1 MAKTKYD
8 MTLTD
13 EEFDFLIRIVAEG
26 TMPEH
31 TVLRARILLLS
42 DLSRNKKMSVP
53 KVAEFV
59 GTSHTTVQ
67 KTRCEFGNNGLKAAL
82 HLGPRQ
88 RRKTKRSDEII
99 EKVVS
104 LSKQQPPDG
113 KKKWSLTLL
122 CKESVRLGYVD
133 SIDEATMMKIMHEYN
148 PTYRG

>member
-13 EEFDFLIRIVAEG
+13 EERVFLTRIVAEG

-31 TVLRARILLLS
+31 TILRARILLLS
-42 DLSRNKKMSVP
+42 DLSENKKMSVP
-53 KVAEFV
+53 KVAELV

-67 KTRCEFGNNGLKAAL
+67 N
-82 HLGPRQ
+82 
-88 RRKTKRSDEII
+88 DEII
-99 EKVVS
+99 EKVVA
-104 LSKQQPPDG
+104 LSKQNPPEG

>member
-13 EEFDFLIRIVAEG
+13 EEFDFLTRIVAEG

-53 KVAEFV
+53 KVAELV

-82 HLGPRQ
+82 HIGPRQ
-88 RRKTKRSDEII
+88 RRKTKR
-99 EKVVS
+99 
-104 LSKQQPPDG
+104 
-113 KKKWSLTLL
+113 
-122 CKESVRLGYVD
+122 
-133 SIDEATMMKIMHEYN
+133 
-148 PTYRG
+148 PTTVP